1 VNCER
6 PVCRADKTLELL
18 GIMKPT
24 DIVTAEADG
33 DGTSG
38 VIEVVGMVN
47 KGAGSNVSL
56 TVNCI
61 DELWITEVEMPPEGI
76 DADDEG
82 ATDDGISEAGAMTED
97 SIAAE

>member
-1 VNCER
+1 M
-6 PVCRADKTLELL
+6 LELL

-38 VIEVVGMVN
+38 VIEVVEMVN
-47 KGAGSNVSL
+47 KGAGSDVSL
-56 TVNCI
+56 TANCI
-61 DELWITEVEMPPEGI
+61 DELWITEVDMPTEAI

-82 ATDDGISEAGAMTED
+82 ATDDGIGEAGAITED
-97 SIAAE
+97 SIATE